1 MIIVVAIIITM
12 PLYGIW
18 SALMDINNSL
28 KQPKKD

>member
-18 SALMDINNSL
+18 STLMDINKSL
-28 KQPKKD
+28 KERNQ